1 MSCVMPPCQLATCLP
16 GLADPLKFRGPSEWL
31 TRRSEDVM
39 SDDMVGEGLIDDSGT
54 SVRELLDD
62 GDEASFTS
70 ALDRIFTSPPDGG
83 RYAFSSSI

>member
-1 MSCVMPPCQLATCLP
+1 
-16 GLADPLKFRGPSEWL
+16 
-31 TRRSEDVM
+31 M